1 MSVKKKTA
9 EPANLLEEEEEEVYP
24 LEYNM
29 HDNTININCAEG
41 STVTIIFQTGKPKDG
56 PP

>member
-9 EPANLLEEEEEEVYP
+9 EPTNLLEEEEEEVYP

-29 HDNTININCAEG
+29 HDNTITINCNAG